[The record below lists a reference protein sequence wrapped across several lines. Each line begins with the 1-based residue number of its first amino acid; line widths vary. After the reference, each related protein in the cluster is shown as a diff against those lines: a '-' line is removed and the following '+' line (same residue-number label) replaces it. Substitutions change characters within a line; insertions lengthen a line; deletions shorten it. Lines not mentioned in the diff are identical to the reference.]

1 MHLREEKEERKKRE
15 RRRRKE
21 KEEEEESVKKKDQ
34 KKDQKTDQK
43 KNQIFCFLSSFKP
56 LTSSFAAAG
65 RCARRR
71 AGSPC
76 PGK

>member
-1 MHLREEKEERKKRE
+1 MHLREEKRKRE
-15 RRRRKE
+15 ERKE
-21 KEEEEESVKKKDQ
+21 KEEEEEEKSVKKKIQ
-34 KKDQKTDQK
+34 KKIK